1 MMINIK
7 TTQTSALKTAFDGIN
22 SLLNDANLE
31 FDTDVGITL
40 KEVDKTGRIFVH
52 ARFDKECFDNFE
64 VYSNRTI
71 GFDIN
76 SLNKCF
82 KNANTF
88 DVITMEYDGGE
99 KFKIVLESHT
109 KKLKKTFLL
118 KTLELPMDSSSIKPI
133 DFTHCLTMVS
143 KDFHVM
149 CKELSHYSDKLNIT
163 VKQDRV
169 IFGCSSGMGDIECE
183 RKCGNKL
190 KIEYND
196 DAPIVASYDLKYLL
210 LFAKCADLSDLVE
223 IYIKNT
229 NPLIMKYKLASL
241 GELKLVLHERHK
253 EV

>member
-71 GFDIN
+71 GFDI
-76 SLNKCF
+76 SGLNKCF

-88 DVITMEYDGGE
+88 DVITMQYDGGD

-118 KTLELPMDSSSIKPI
+118 RTLELPIDTSSIKPI
-133 DFTHCLTMVS
+133 DFTHCITMGS
-143 KDFHVM
+143 KDFHTM
-149 CKELSHYSDKLNIT
+149 CKELSHYSDKINIT
-163 VKQDRV
+163 VKPESV
-169 IFGCSSGMGDIECE
+169 IFGCNSTIGEIECE
-183 RKCGNKL
+183 RRSGNKL
-190 KIEYND
+190 KIEYTD
-196 DAPIVASYDLKYLL
+196 DATIVASYDLKYLL
-210 LFAKCADLSDLVE
+210 LFAKCADLSDVVE
-223 IYIKNT
+223 LYIKNT
-229 NPLIMKYKLASL
+229 YPLIMKYKLASL
-241 GELKLVLHERHK
+241 GELKLVLHQRHK